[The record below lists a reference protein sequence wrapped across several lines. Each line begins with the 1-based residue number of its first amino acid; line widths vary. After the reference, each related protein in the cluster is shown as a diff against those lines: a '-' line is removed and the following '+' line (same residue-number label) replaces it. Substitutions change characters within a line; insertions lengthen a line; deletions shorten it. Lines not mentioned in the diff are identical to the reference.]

1 MSLITKIKAEVEAA
15 GLQFYYD
22 SGGGLNKMLE
32 NANFDDGNC
41 VVFAFLLTS
50 TTLTEGKES
59 GNIGL
64 FFSKITEFDFEAL
77 ENDAIQEECKLIAWD
92 FVKQINKGNVLTM
105 GEITLT
111 RFYDE
116 FTVNVTGVAVNAV
129 FSETVG
135 MSDCFVAP
143 EIPN

>member
-50 TTLTEGKES
+50 TTLTDGKES

-64 FFSKITEFDFEAL
+64 FFSKITNFDFEAL

-92 FVKQINKGNVLTM
+92 FIKQVNKGNVLTM

-116 FTVNVTGVAVNAV
+116 FAVNVTGVAVNAV

-135 MSDCFVAP
+135 LQDCFVAP

>member
-1 MSLITKIKAEVEAA
+1 MSLITKIKAEVESL

-50 TTLTEGKES
+50 TTLTDGKES
-59 GNIGL
+59 GNVGL

-92 FVKQINKGNVLTM
+92 FIKQINKGNVLTM
-105 GEITLT
+105 SEITLT

-116 FTVNVTGVAVNAV
+116 FAVNVTGVAVNAV

-143 EIPN
+143 

>member
-1 MSLITKIKAEVEAA
+1 MSLITKIKAEVESA

-50 TTLTEGKES
+50 TTLTDGKES

-116 FTVNVTGVAVNAV
+116 FAVNVTGVAVNAV
-129 FSETVG
+129 FTENVG
-135 MSDCFVAP
+135 MSDCFVP
-143 EIPN
+143 VEIPN

>member
-1 MSLITKIKAEVEAA
+1 MSLITKIKAEVESL
-15 GLQFYYD
+15 GFQFYYD

-92 FVKQINKGNVLTM
+92 FVKRINKGNVLTM

-116 FTVNVTGVAVNAV
+116 FAVNVTGVAVNAV
-129 FSETVG
+129 FTETVG
-135 MSDCFVAP
+135 MSDCFFAP
-143 EIPN
+143 

>member
-22 SGGGLNKMLE
+22 SGGGLNKMLDLADFSD
-32 NANFDDGNC
+32 NKT
-41 VVFAFLLTS
+41 VVFSFLLQNTQLS
-50 TTLTEGKES
+50 DGKES

-64 FFSKITEFDFEAL
+64 FFCRKTDFDFESL
-77 ENDAIQEECKLIAWD
+77 ENDEIQEECKLDAWD
-92 FVKQINKGNVLTM
+92 FVKQINKGNILTM

-116 FTVNVTGVAVNAV
+116 FGVNVTGVAVNAV